1 MHGAQV
7 ITNSS
12 GTAVNNTLD
21 SVAVGVSMTCLVHC
35 LALPLL
41 IALVPAWSSW
51 VAVPESFHFWMV
63 VFALPFSLAVLWHS
77 ARKRYWFSALW
88 IGSAGLA
95 LMALAL
101 WVPNPFAEALVTS
114 TGAILLA
121 LAHVRN
127 WRRRS
132 YHSGRRG

>member
-1 MHGAQV
+1 M
-7 ITNSS
+7 
-12 GTAVNNTLD
+12 
-21 SVAVGVSMTCLVHC
+21 
-35 LALPLL
+35 
-41 IALVPAWSSW
+41 PAWSTW
-51 VAVPESFHFWMV
+51 AAVPESFHFWML

-77 ARKRYWFSALW
+77 ARKRCWFSALW

-114 TGAILLA
+114 AGAILLA
-121 LAHVRN
+121 WAHVMN

-132 YHSGRRG
+132 YHLVTRG